1 MRFIF
6 LISMFCNLNVFCVP
20 ELNEARLKTLV
31 KESDMIALA
40 EVTDVQPPPGIW
52 SGQFPVTQ
60 GVSYKVL
67 EVFKGSLQNDT
78 LSHNF
83 YVIKNDP
90 LSDKQ
95 KPQLSTSL
103 FAKKKKQLLFL
114 KSKPDVKES
123 TDGSATVRQSTT
135 TSPFEIGHVLLAD
148 RNTLKE
154 LKRILA
160 R

>member
-1 MRFIF
+1 MAIACSDYEPQDVGRTTRI
-6 LISMFCNLNVFCVP
+6 P
-20 ELNEARLKTLV
+20 
-31 KESDMIALA
+31 KE
-40 EVTDVQPPPGIW
+40 P
-52 SGQFPVTQ
+52 
-60 GVSYKVL
+60 
-67 EVFKGSLQNDT
+67 
-78 LSHNF
+78 
-83 YVIKNDP
+83 P